1 MQFWLVLC
9 ASAAWEAFAWVVW
22 LIWEQGNNLIFPK
35 LCSFFF
41 FFGNQNV
48 IGPGPNIPIMP
59 HYGLREQRLRYL
71 PQLFFPSNIAQ
82 WGGSSS
88 TDIVWQGPYCEE
100 GTLKQR
106 CREALL
112 YCMCLFWFDRLME
125 WVYNG
130 PVWALRLR
138 SLGLEWVSPTGGSG
152 VLLRWDKPRT
162 TSFCATAFKLTIPG
176 RMARSYSLKTFT

>member
-1 MQFWLVLC
+1 
-9 ASAAWEAFAWVVW
+9 
-22 LIWEQGNNLIFPK
+22 
-35 LCSFFF
+35 
-41 FFGNQNV
+41 
-48 IGPGPNIPIMP
+48 MP
-59 HYGLREQRLRYL
+59 HYGLREQRSRYL
-71 PQLFFPSNIAQ
+71 PQLFFPSHISQ

-138 SLGLEWVSPTGGSG
+138 WSLGLEWVSPTGGSG

-176 RMARSYSLKTFT
+176 RMARSYSLKTFTYRLLYDSRMHISKSFMHIPGSVNLGSKLDNTYHWFFFLFLS